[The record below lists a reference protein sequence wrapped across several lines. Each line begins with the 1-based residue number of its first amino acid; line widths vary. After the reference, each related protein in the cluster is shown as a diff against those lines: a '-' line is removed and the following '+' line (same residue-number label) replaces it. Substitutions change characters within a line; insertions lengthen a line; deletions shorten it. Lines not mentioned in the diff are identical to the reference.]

1 MLYFGVGSISYW
13 QRAYAFVDQNTRM
26 DIDEH
31 RFAIATKETEK
42 SANVTKFMANMA
54 SSNIYYFTLLKVRL
68 SFCTFQ

>member
-31 RFAIATKETEK
+31 MFAIATKETEK
-42 SANVTKFMANMA
+42 SANVKNSWQIWLPQTYIT
-54 SSNIYYFTLLKVRL
+54 SHY
-68 SFCTFQ
+68 